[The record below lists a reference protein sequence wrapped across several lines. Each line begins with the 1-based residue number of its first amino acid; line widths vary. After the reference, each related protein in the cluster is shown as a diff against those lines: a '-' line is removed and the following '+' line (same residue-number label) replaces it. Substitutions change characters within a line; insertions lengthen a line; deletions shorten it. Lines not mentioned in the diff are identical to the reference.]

1 MNKINFKTGTIIPPE
16 LMNALQNPSFTND
29 EEEAGHLPLPPN
41 YGKKVQVFNTENRAV
56 DLSTASSGFAVVIHH
71 SSSLS
76 GEPETVTIDGV
87 GGTGANTI
95 LLVTRGTDY
104 PVIVSLPQNSGS
116 RKEIAIKGGSSVLL
130 TFFSYG
136 AAYVWKYYELETN
149 PVAMT
154 DTGWKSF
161 APGGASTNF
170 VKFATLTVPKGYS
183 AIVMVKGTGTST
195 YPVTSGSSGVVADY
209 TLQAIDADEREETC
223 EMSVVKCN
231 ASGYF
236 LPNMTQEY
244 DARAD
249 KFSGYLVI
257 PPLSTPAQRSVDL
270 KLKTNQGAMS
280 ITASFRALLY
290 KANLDTTLLA

>member
-104 PVIVSLPQNSGS
+104 PVIVSLPLNSVS
-116 RKEIAIKGGSSVLL
+116 RKEISIKGGSSVLL

-161 APGGASTNF
+161 APGGVSTNF

-183 AIVMVKGTGTST
+183 AIVMVKGTGTSS
-195 YPVTSGSSGVVADY
+195 YSVTSGSSGVVADY

-236 LPNMTQEY
+236 LPDMTQEY

>member
-104 PVIVSLPQNSGS
+104 PVIVSLPQNSVS
-116 RKEIAIKGGSSVLL
+116 RKEISIKGGSSVLL

-161 APGGASTNF
+161 SPGGVSTDF

-195 YPVTSGSSGVVADY
+195 YPVTSGSSGVVAEY

-236 LPNMTQEY
+236 LPDMTQEY

>member
-1 MNKINFKTGTIIPPE
+1 MNKINFKTGAIIPPE

-104 PVIVSLPQNSGS
+104 PVIVSLPQNSVS
-116 RKEIAIKGGSSVLL
+116 RKEISIKGGSSVLL

-161 APGGASTNF
+161 SPGGSSTSF

-236 LPNMTQEY
+236 LPDMTQEY

>member
-104 PVIVSLPQNSGS
+104 PVIVSLPQNSVS
-116 RKEIAIKGGSSVLL
+116 RKEISIKGGSSVLL

-161 APGGASTNF
+161 SPGGVSTDF

-236 LPNMTQEY
+236 LPDMTQEY

-270 KLKTNQGAMS
+270 KLKTNQGTMS